1 MSERTVD
8 LIRTDLQQAKNEAK
22 KNILLPVREVSD
34 LLALVDSLQQQV
46 DGLNE
51 ESLANF
57 QTAAERG
64 KQIAERDWT
73 IKQLESVRYQL
84 KTWLGECGTE
94 RDALREQLAERDRT
108 IDLLTKQI
116 TDEVGISAKAI
127 AERDMFKTSFEHWN
141 KEAHRVVNENSKLRK
156 ALEEIAD
163 SKKDMSGVLCRVA
176 ARQALGRD

>member
-8 LIRTDLQQAKNEAK
+8 LIRTDLQSAKNEAK
-22 KNILLPVREVSD
+22 KNILLPVREVED
-34 LLALVDSLQQQV
+34 LLALADSLQQQV
-46 DGLNE
+46 NDQVQKIHMLNV
-51 ESLANF
+51 ANNI
-57 QTAAERG
+57 QKDTAV
-64 KQIAERDWT
+64 DWDKLVDRVT
-73 IKQLESVRYQL
+73 A
-84 KTWLGECGTE
+84 E
-94 RDALREQLAERDRT
+94 RDALHDQIAERDRT

>member
-8 LIRTDLQQAKNEAK
+8 LIRTDLQSAKNEAK
-22 KNILLPVREVSD
+22 KNILLPVREVED
-34 LLALVDSLQQQV
+34 LLALADSLQQRLELKDHTLKDV
-46 DGLNE
+46 EHNR
-51 ESLANF
+51 SLLSK
-57 QTAAERG
+57 E
-64 KQIAERDWT
+64 
-73 IKQLESVRYQL
+73 V
-84 KTWLGECGTE
+84 
-94 RDALREQLAERDRT
+94 AERDRT

-163 SKKDMSGVLCRVA
+163 SKKDMSGVFCRVA
-176 ARQALGRD
+176 AREALGRE